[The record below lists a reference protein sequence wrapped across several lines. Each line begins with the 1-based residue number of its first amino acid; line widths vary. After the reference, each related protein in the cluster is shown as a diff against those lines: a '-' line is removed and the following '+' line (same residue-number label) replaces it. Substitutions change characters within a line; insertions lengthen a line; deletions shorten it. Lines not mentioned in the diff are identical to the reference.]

1 MKGKRNRRVCGVK
14 LRALRSVSPQPVF
27 VLEIFVFVVLFLL
40 LAVEAELLDGGAAV
54 LAEAL
59 PTYLALVDGLRLH
72 AADEAL
78 RHTFTSL
85 LHPYSRISKRFYS
98 RYIHFVSL
106 ILK

>member
-1 MKGKRNRRVCGVK
+1 MLEKMLLFWVD
-14 LRALRSVSPQPVF
+14 LS
-27 VLEIFVFVVLFLL
+27 LEIFVLVVPSFL
-40 LAVEAELLDGGAAV
+40 LAVEAELLAGGAAV

-85 LHPYSRISKRFYS
+85 FRTHVHIKDYLLAHK
-98 RYIHFVSL
+98 H
-106 ILK
+106 